1 MLSSISGSLD
11 SFVYR
16 KKSILI
22 TVPCNS
28 LLPFSFLEIGQS
40 SIIWP
45 KGRNL
50 VVALFIVIIRVCA
63 YNMLLIRDQGGFKV
77 AIFVIN
83 LRSNSSIP
91 IQFEVTPLTYG
102 PTANNV
108 SIQSLFS
115 VVFRYG
121 WNFEYHKG
129 EPPAS
134 NVLWLNDTGS
144 YIAIA
149 FRPKHI
155 THFAESVNLLLLT
168 LLAPEGFPTVV
179 EASSSHL

>member
-63 YNMLLIRDQGGFKV
+63 YNMLLIRDQGRNLCYQPKKQLWHSYSIRGNP
-77 AIFVIN
+77 IN
-83 LRSNSSIP
+83 IRAYGKQCINSI
-91 IQFEVTPLTYG
+91 
-102 PTANNV
+102 
-108 SIQSLFS
+108 SL
-115 VVFRYG
+115 
-121 WNFEYHKG
+121 
-129 EPPAS
+129 
-134 NVLWLNDTGS
+134 
-144 YIAIA
+144 
-149 FRPKHI
+149 
-155 THFAESVNLLLLT
+155 
-168 LLAPEGFPTVV
+168 
-179 EASSSHL
+179 